1 MKHNITKKNKSK
13 KRVFT
18 NEHYNSKDGMLTTV
32 WGPSMWHVLHTVS
45 FNYRVKPT
53 SKDKIHYREFILN
66 LKHILPCGKCRSN
79 LSKNFK
85 KLPLQTKDLQ
95 SRETFSKYVYRL
107 HETINDMLGKKS
119 NLSYED
125 VKERYENF
133 RARCNPKIEEAL
145 KKENENKKKMNKTMK
160 HKKENGCTEPLY
172 GEKSKCILHI
182 VPVTKKCD
190 TFQMDDNCIK
200 RKTK

>member
-1 MKHNITKKNKSK
+1 
-13 KRVFT
+13 
-18 NEHYNSKDGMLTTV
+18 MLTTV